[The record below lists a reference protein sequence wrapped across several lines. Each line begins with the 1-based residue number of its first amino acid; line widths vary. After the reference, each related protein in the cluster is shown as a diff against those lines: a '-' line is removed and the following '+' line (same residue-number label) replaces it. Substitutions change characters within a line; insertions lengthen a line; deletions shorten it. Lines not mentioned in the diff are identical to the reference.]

1 MRGSREGRGPR
12 PHNENDEHF
21 GSPGHFGRADHDHD
35 HGRSRDRS
43 RGRGVR
49 GDGPGRPRGARSKR
63 GDIRTALLT
72 VLMEG
77 PGHGY
82 DIMQRVEEKTGGAWR
97 PSPGSVYPTLQ
108 LLGDE
113 GFVTSIERD
122 GKRVFEITEAGTA
135 EATRR
140 LEEAGGAPWDLTDD
154 GVGPWQVK
162 ESMGLLF
169 LAAKQISMAGTTE
182 QLQQAVAILAEA
194 RKKLYLLL
202 SQD

>member
-1 MRGSREGRGPR
+1 MRGPREGRGPR

-21 GSPGHFGRADHDHD
+21 GGHG
-35 HGRSRDRS
+35 HGHGHRRE
-43 RGRGVR
+43 RGERG
-49 GDGPGRPRGARSKR
+49 GLGRPRGGRSKR

-113 GFVTSIERD
+113 GFVTATERD
-122 GKRVFEITEAGTA
+122 GKRVFDITESGTV
-135 EATRR
+135 EANRR
-140 LEEAGGAPWDLTDD
+140 LEEAGGAPWELTDD
-154 GVGPWQVK
+154 TVGPWQVK

-169 LAAKQISMAGTTE
+169 LAAKQVSMAGSSE
-182 QLQQAVAILAEA
+182 QLQQAVTIITEA

>member
-1 MRGSREGRGPR
+1 MRGPREGRGPR

-21 GSPGHFGRADHDHD
+21 GGPGRGPGHG
-35 HGRSRDRS
+35 HG
-43 RGRGVR
+43 RGRGE
-49 GDGPGRPRGARSKR
+49 GPRRPRGERSKR
-63 GDIRTALLT
+63 GDIRTALLA

-113 GFVTSIERD
+113 GFVTAVERD

-140 LEEAGGAPWDLTDD
+140 LDEAGGAPWDLTDD

-169 LAAKQISMAGTTE
+169 LAAKQVSMAGTTE
-182 QLQQAVAILAEA
+182 QRQQAVTILAEA

>member
-21 GSPGHFGRADHDHD
+21 GEPGHFGGPG
-35 HGRSRDRS
+35 HGHGPF
-43 RGRGVR
+43 RGRG
-49 GDGPGRPRGARSKR
+49 GGPGRPRGGRNKR

-113 GFVTSIERD
+113 GFVTAIERD

-169 LAAKQISMAGTTE
+169 LAAKQVSMAGTTE
-182 QLQQAVAILAEA
+182 HLQQAVAILAEA

>member
-1 MRGSREGRGPR
+1 MRGAREGREPR

-21 GSPGHFGRADHDHD
+21 GGPDHFGGPGHG
-35 HGRSRDRS
+35 HGPF
-43 RGRGVR
+43 RGRG
-49 GDGPGRPRGARSKR
+49 GGPGRPRGGRNKR

-72 VLMEG
+72 VLTEG

-113 GFVTSIERD
+113 GFVIAIERD

-169 LAAKQISMAGTTE
+169 LAAKQVSMAGSTE
-182 QLQQAVAILAEA
+182 QLQQAVSILAEA

>member
-1 MRGSREGRGPR
+1 MRGPREGRGPR

-21 GSPGHFGRADHDHD
+21 GEPGHFGGPGQG
-35 HGRSRDRS
+35 HGPF
-43 RGRGVR
+43 RGRG
-49 GDGPGRPRGARSKR
+49 GGPGRPRGGRNKR

-113 GFVTSIERD
+113 GFVTAIERD

-169 LAAKQISMAGTTE
+169 LAAKQVSMAGTTE
-182 QLQQAVAILAEA
+182 HLQQAVAILAEA

>member
-21 GSPGHFGRADHDHD
+21 GGPGHG
-35 HGRSRDRS
+35 HGHGPF
-43 RGRGVR
+43 RGRG
-49 GDGPGRPRGARSKR
+49 GGPGRPRGGRNKR

-113 GFVTSIERD
+113 GYVTATERD

-169 LAAKQISMAGTTE
+169 LAAKQVSMAGTTE

>member
-1 MRGSREGRGPR
+1 
-12 PHNENDEHF
+12 
-21 GSPGHFGRADHDHD
+21 
-35 HGRSRDRS
+35 
-43 RGRGVR
+43 
-49 GDGPGRPRGARSKR
+49 
-63 GDIRTALLT
+63 
-72 VLMEG
+72 
-77 PGHGY
+77 
-82 DIMQRVEEKTGGAWR
+82 MQRVEEKTGGAWR

-108 LLGDE
+108 LVGDE
-113 GFVTSIERD
+113 GFVTAIERD

-169 LAAKQISMAGTTE
+169 LAAKQVSMAGTTE
-182 QLQQAVAILAEA
+182 QLQQAVSILAEA

>member
-1 MRGSREGRGPR
+1 MRGPREGWGPR

-21 GSPGHFGRADHDHD
+21 GGAGHFGGPG
-35 HGRSRDRS
+35 HGHGPF
-43 RGRGVR
+43 RGRG
-49 GDGPGRPRGARSKR
+49 GGPGRPRGGRSKR

-113 GFVTSIERD
+113 GFVTAVERD

-169 LAAKQISMAGTTE
+169 LAAKQVSMAGTTE

>member
-1 MRGSREGRGPR
+1 MRGSREGREPR

-21 GSPGHFGRADHDHD
+21 GGPDHFGGPGHG
-35 HGRSRDRS
+35 HGPF
-43 RGRGVR
+43 RGRG
-49 GDGPGRPRGARSKR
+49 GGPGRPRGGRNKR

-72 VLMEG
+72 VLTEG

-113 GFVTSIERD
+113 GFVIAIERD

-169 LAAKQISMAGTTE
+169 LAAKQVSMAGSTE
-182 QLQQAVAILAEA
+182 QLQQAVSILAEA